1 MTQFF
6 YRKKDGRG
14 ISPVISS
21 VILSAMVLVIGV
33 SVWSVATSASSVISS
48 GYFEE
53 VMVSVENVKERFC
66 VENVGFDE
74 DAQML
79 KIWIFNYGA
88 IAITIEAISVKGG
101 GNVYTHPGGG
111 EVSAGEFIRVDVV
124 PDNISLLS
132 GLSVTVEVRSNRG
145 NKAYD
150 SILLP

>member
-1 MTQFF
+1 MTH
-6 YRKKDGRG
+6 RKKDERG

-33 SVWSVATSASSVISS
+33 SVWSVATSASSAISS
-48 GYFEE
+48 SYFEE
-53 VMVSVENVKERFC
+53 VMESVENIKERFC
-66 VENVGFDE
+66 VDNVGFDE
-74 DAQML
+74 EANKL

-88 IAITIEAISVKGG
+88 IDITIEAINIRG
-101 GNVYTHPGGG
+101 GNVYTHPSGG
-111 EVSAGEFIRVDVV
+111 EVSAGELIGVDVV
-124 PDNISLLS
+124 PDNISLHS